1 MNATIFMIF
10 CVAFVG
16 GAYASTIPNFIGIG
30 LVLVLGGV
38 SAYVF
43 PRYWKGADSP
53 RYYVYLVAGA
63 IAAFACLYVIVRTP
77 APSSTD
83 ISQFAPMRGAVV
95 RGVIENSP
103 SRTRGDRVRFNIG
116 VKEFKKSRREENFVP
131 ASGSLYVTVPLL
143 EGTGRRRGDEIQIT
157 GNIYQ
162 PSGASNPGGFDFRQF
177 LARQGVFA
185 GMTGQSISPEVSP
198 PRFGEWWI
206 TSRII
211 KAHVTG
217 AGMPEGALLSSLVL
231 GGRAVDLP
239 PEVRDTFVKAGLA
252 AMLAASGFH
261 VSIILATA
269 LSVVGEGNPKKRM
282 IVGICSLLGYAI
294 LTGGSPSIIRA
305 TIMGAGG
312 LVGLAYEKKIRPLA
326 GLAGA
331 AALLLLWQ
339 PLWIYD
345 LGYQFSFL
353 ATLGLMVSANA
364 VEQRLQWMP
373 PRLAGA
379 LSVPIAAVMWTLPL
393 QLFVFGRISIYCILA
408 NVLTTPIISFCI
420 IGGVLSG
427 LAGVIFLPLGAGL
440 TWLLRFPLWLTITL
454 AEWTNSL
461 PGAITNTGAI
471 ELWQVLSAY
480 AIFLAIW
487 LYPKLAKWWI
497 PAGVLVSLLVFAPGA
512 IARANLFQVTL
523 LATSQVPAMVIQN
536 QGQTVLINS
545 GSNQDVQF
553 TVFPYLQKSGVNGLE
568 AAIATSNQPNF
579 IEGWQVLRRE
589 GIAIK
594 QFQPAFGDNKTPA
607 YQLVEQALTSG
618 GTKITN
624 LTVGQKVDLL
634 PEVAGELIQVEP
646 LLFKLTTANTTWL
659 MMGRTK
665 EADQRELVKSGK
677 LPQANILWWSGEPL
691 DPKLVQVVKPEFLI
705 ASTNNLAEEVRNQL
719 RESASSA
726 RLFFTGRDGAISWTP
741 ANGIEPLKDV
751 EDSPL

>member
-16 GAYASTIPNFIGIG
+16 GAYASTIPNFLGVG
-30 LVLVLGGV
+30 LALILGAV

-43 PRYWKGADSP
+43 PKYWKGKESP
-53 RYYVYLVAGA
+53 KFYMYLVAGA
-63 IAAFACLYVIVRTP
+63 IAVFACLYVIVRTP

-83 ISQFAPMRGAVV
+83 ISQYGAMRGAVV

-103 SRTRGDRVRFNIG
+103 SRTRGDRVRFNFG
-116 VKEFKKSRREENFVP
+116 VKEFKKSRREPNFIP
-131 ASGSLYVTVPLL
+131 ARGSLYVTVPLL
-143 EGTGRRRGDEIQIT
+143 EGTGRRRGDEIEIT
-157 GNIYQ
+157 GNVYL

-177 LARQGVFA
+177 LARQGIFA
-185 GMTGQSISPEVSP
+185 GMTGQSISPAVSP

-211 KAHVTG
+211 QAHVTG

-269 LSVVGEGNPKKRM
+269 LSTVGEGNPKKRM

-312 LVGLAYEKKIRPLA
+312 LVGLAYGKKIRPLA

-345 LGYQFSFL
+345 LGFQFSFL

-364 VEQRLQWMP
+364 VEQKLQWMP
-373 PRLAGA
+373 PRLASA
-379 LSVPIAAVMWTLPL
+379 MSVPIAAVMWTLPL

-408 NVLTTPIISFCI
+408 NILTTPIISFCI

-440 TWLLRFPLWLTITL
+440 TWLLDFPLWLTIAL

-480 AIFLAIW
+480 AIFLVIW
-487 LYPKLAKWWI
+487 LYPKLAKQWI
-497 PAGVLVSLLVFAPGA
+497 PAGVVISLLVFAPGA
-512 IARANLFQVTL
+512 IARANLFQATL

-553 TVFPYLQKSGVNGLE
+553 TVFPYLQKSGVNALE
-568 AAIATSNQPNF
+568 AAIATSNQTNF

-589 GIAIK
+589 GIGIK
-594 QFQPAFGDNKTPA
+594 EFKPAFGDDKPPA

-618 GTKITN
+618 GTKITS

-659 MMGRTK
+659 LMGRTK
-665 EADQRELVKSGK
+665 EGDQQELIKSGK
-677 LPQANILWWSGEPL
+677 LTQANVLWWSGEAL
-691 DPKLVQVVKPEFLI
+691 NPKLVQAVKPEFLI

-726 RLFFTGRDGAISWTP
+726 RLLFTGRDGAISWTP

>member
-10 CVAFVG
+10 CIAFVG
-16 GAYASTIPNFIGIG
+16 GAYASTIPNFIGVG
-30 LVLVLGGV
+30 LVLVLGGGC
-38 SAYVF
+38 AYVL
-43 PRYWKGADSP
+43 PKYWQESP
-53 RYYVYLVAGA
+53 KYYIYLVAGV
-63 IAAFACLYVIVRTP
+63 IAAFACLYAIVRTP

-103 SRTRGDRVRFNIG
+103 SRTRSDRVRFILG

-206 TSRII
+206 TGRII

-239 PEVRDTFVKAGLA
+239 PDVRDTFVKAGLA

-269 LSVVGEGNPKKRM
+269 LAVVGESSPKKRM
-282 IVGICSLLGYAI
+282 IVGICSLLVYAI

-312 LVGLAYEKKIRPLA
+312 LVGLAYGKKIRPLA

-331 AALLLLWQ
+331 AALLLVWQ

-364 VEQRLQWMP
+364 VEQRLQWLP
-373 PRLAGA
+373 PRLASA

-427 LAGVIFLPLGAGL
+427 LAGLVFLPLGAGL
-440 TWLLRFPLWLTITL
+440 TWLLDFPLWLTITL

-471 ELWQVLSAY
+471 ELWQLLSAY
-480 AIFLAIW
+480 AIFLVIW

-497 PAGVLVSLLVFAPGA
+497 PAGVLISLLVFAPGA

-553 TVFPYLQKSGVNGLE
+553 TVFPFLQKSGVNALE
-568 AAIATSNQPNF
+568 VAIATSNQTNF

-589 GIAIK
+589 GIGIREFK
-594 QFQPAFGDNKTPA
+594 PTFGDAKPPA

-618 GTKITN
+618 GTKITS

-634 PEVAGELIQVEP
+634 PEVAGELLQVEP

-659 MMGRTK
+659 LMGRTK
-665 EADQRELVKSGK
+665 EGDQQELIRSGK
-677 LPQANILWWSGEPL
+677 LPQASVLWWSGEAL
-691 DPKLVQVVKPEFLI
+691 NPKLVQAVNPEFLI
-705 ASTNNLAEEVRNQL
+705 ASTNNLTEELRNQL
-719 RESASSA
+719 RQSASSA
-726 RLFFTGRDGAISWTP
+726 RLLFTGRDGAISWTP
-741 ANGIEPLKDV
+741 ANGIEPLKEV

>member
-10 CVAFVG
+10 CTAFVA
-16 GAYASTIPNFIGIG
+16 GAYASTIPNFVGVG
-30 LVLVLGGV
+30 LALGLGAV
-38 SAYVF
+38 SAYVL
-43 PRYWKGADSP
+43 PKYWKESP
-53 RYYVYLVAGA
+53 KFYIYLAAGA
-63 IAAFACLYVIVRTP
+63 IAAFACLYVMVRTP

-83 ISQFAPMRGAVV
+83 ISQFAPLRGAVV
-95 RGVIENSP
+95 RGVIQNSP
-103 SRTRGDRVRFNIG
+103 SRGRSDRVRFHLE
-116 VKEFKKSRREENFVP
+116 VREFKKSQRDENFIP
-131 ASGSLYVTVPLL
+131 ASGTLYVTVPLL
-143 EGTGRRRGDEIQIT
+143 EGTGRRRGDELEIT
-157 GNIYQ
+157 GNMYK

-177 LARQGVFA
+177 LARQGIFA
-185 GMTGQSISPEVSP
+185 GMTGQRISPEVSP

-206 TSRII
+206 TGRII

-261 VSIILATA
+261 VSIILGSV
-269 LSVVGEGNPKKRM
+269 LGVVGEANPKKRM
-282 IVGICSLLGYAI
+282 VVGILALLGYAI

-326 GLAGA
+326 GLAAA

-345 LGYQFSFL
+345 LGFQFSFL

-364 VEQRLQWMP
+364 VQQRLQWLP
-373 PRLAGA
+373 PNLASA

-393 QLFVFGRISIYCILA
+393 QLYVFGRISIYCILA

-440 TWLLRFPLWLTITL
+440 TWLLRFPLWLTITI

-461 PGAITNTGAI
+461 PGAVTNTGAI
-471 ELWQVLSAY
+471 ELWQLLSAY
-480 AIFLAIW
+480 AIFLVIW
-487 LYPKLAKWWI
+487 LYPKLAKWWL
-497 PAGVLVSLLVFAPGA
+497 PAGMVVTLLVFAPGA

-536 QGQTVLINS
+536 QGQTALINS

-553 TVFPYLQKSGVNGLE
+553 TVFPFLQKSGVNALDK
-568 AAIATSNQPNF
+568 AIATSSQPKF
-579 IEGWQVLRRE
+579 VEGWQILRRE
-589 GIAIK
+589 GIGIK
-594 QFQPAFGDNKTPA
+594 ELQSAFGDSKTPA
-607 YQLVEQALTSG
+607 YQLVEQTLTAG
-618 GTKITN
+618 GTKITS
-624 LTVGQKVDLL
+624 LSPGQKVDLM
-634 PEVAGELIQVEP
+634 PAVAVEVIETEP
-646 LLFKLTTANTTWL
+646 LLMTIQTADTTWL
-659 MMGRTK
+659 LMGRTRAGEQGK
-665 EADQRELVKSGK
+665 LVLGGK
-677 LPQANILWWSGEPL
+677 LPKANVLWWSGEAL
-691 DPKLVQVVKPEFLI
+691 DPKLVQAVKPQFLI
-705 ASTNNLAEEVRNQL
+705 ASTNNLTEEVRNQL
-719 RESASSA
+719 RQLGDEV
-726 RLFFTGRDGAISWTP
+726 RVLVTGRDGAISWTP
-741 ANGIEPLKDV
+741 VNGIEPLKEV

>member
-1 MNATIFMIF
+1 MHAAIFMIF
-10 CVAFVG
+10 CIAFVG
-16 GAYASTIPNFIGIG
+16 GAYASAIPNFLGVG
-30 LVLVLGGV
+30 LVLLLAAV
-38 SAYVF
+38 SAFVL
-43 PRYWKGADSP
+43 PKYWKGEDSP
-53 RYYVYLVAGA
+53 KFYIYLVAGA
-63 IAAFACLYVIVRTP
+63 IAVFACLYVIVRTP

-95 RGVIENSP
+95 RGVIDNSP
-103 SRTRGDRVRFNIG
+103 SRTRGDRVRFHFA
-116 VKEFKKSRREENFVP
+116 VKEFKKSRRDSNFIP
-131 ASGSLYVTVPLL
+131 ASGKLYVTVPLL
-143 EGTGRRRGDEIQIT
+143 EGTGRRRGDELEIT
-157 GNIYQ
+157 GNVYK
-162 PSGASNPGGFDFRQF
+162 PSGASNPGGFDFQQF
-177 LARQGVFA
+177 LARQGIFA
-185 GMTGQSISPEVSP
+185 GMTGQRISPEVSP

-239 PEVRDTFVKAGLA
+239 PDVRDTFVKAGLA

-345 LGYQFSFL
+345 LGFQFSFL

-373 PRLAGA
+373 PRLAAA

-393 QLFVFGRISIYCILA
+393 QLFVFGRISVYCILA
-408 NVLTTPIISFCI
+408 NILTTPIISFCI

-440 TWLLRFPLWLTITL
+440 TWLLRFPLWLTIAI

-471 ELWQVLSAY
+471 ELWQLLSAY
-480 AIFLAIW
+480 AIFLVIW

-497 PAGVLVSLLVFAPGA
+497 PAGVAVAVLVFAPGA

-545 GSNQDVQF
+545 GSTQDVQF
-553 TVFPYLQKSGVNGLE
+553 TVFPYLQKSGVNVLDK
-568 AAIATSNQPNF
+568 AIATSGQPNF
-579 IEGWQVLRRE
+579 VEGWQTLRRE
-589 GIAIK
+589 GISIK
-594 QFQPAFGDNKTPA
+594 EFQSAFGDNKTSA
-607 YQLVEQALTSG
+607 YQLVEQALTAG
-618 GTKITN
+618 GTQITS
-624 LTVGQKVDLL
+624 LSLGQKVNLL
-634 PEVAGELIQVEP
+634 PEVTVELLHPAP
-646 LLFKLTTANTTWL
+646 LLLKLTTTDTTWL
-659 MMGRTK
+659 LMGKTRK
-665 EADQRELVKSGK
+665 GEQGELLRSGK
-677 LPQANILWWSGEPL
+677 LTKATVLWWSGEAL
-691 DPKLVQVVKPEFLI
+691 DPQLLRVVQPEFLI
-705 ASTNNLAEEVRNQL
+705 AVTNNLAEEVRQQL
-719 RESASSA
+719 RQSADNA
-726 RLFFTGRDGAISWTP
+726 RLLVTGRDGAVLWTP
-741 ANGIEPLKDV
+741 ANGIEPLRDV